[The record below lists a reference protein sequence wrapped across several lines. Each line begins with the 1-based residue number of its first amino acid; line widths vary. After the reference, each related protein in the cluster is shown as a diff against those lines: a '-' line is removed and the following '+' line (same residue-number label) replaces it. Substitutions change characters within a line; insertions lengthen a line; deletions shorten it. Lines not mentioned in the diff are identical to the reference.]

1 MPGEVSRNHPLSDL
15 DDDEREEFE
24 VWRKSREAIARAL
37 ADVEDHPEAEHYA
50 LADDVLLA
58 LMTADLVIKRSTATC
73 DKRRK

>member
-1 MPGEVSRNHPLSDL
+1 MPGEVSRNHPLSGL

-37 ADVEDHPEAEHYA
+37 AGVEDDPEAGHYT